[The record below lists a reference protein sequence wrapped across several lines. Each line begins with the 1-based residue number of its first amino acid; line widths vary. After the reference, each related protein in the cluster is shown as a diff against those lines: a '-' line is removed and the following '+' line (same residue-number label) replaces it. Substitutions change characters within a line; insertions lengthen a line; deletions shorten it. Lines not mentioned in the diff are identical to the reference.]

1 MAGTDSGIWQND
13 RRYCSGQLSRK
24 LSMEDKNPSRISG
37 DSFLFKIHGQQTG
50 VRLDQF
56 LSSHLQT
63 VSRTRITTSIRSG
76 LITVDNK
83 VQKASYRLKA
93 GEIVAGTFFKSPEL
107 EVLPE
112 KIDFTVLF
120 EDSSLIIL
128 SKPPGIVVH
137 PGSGNY
143 TGTLVNGLVHYC
155 RSISG
160 VGDSLRPG
168 IVHRLDKDTSGIM
181 VVAKTEPVQM
191 MLMESFKNRKV
202 KKSYLALLHGL
213 MKDRKGRV
221 SAPIGRHPVNRQK
234 MTVLPDRGRH
244 AASSWEVV
252 AELDNRFSL
261 ARVFIETGRTH
272 QIRVHMAHL
281 GHPVAG
287 DCVYGSNRKNS
298 CFPRQLLHA
307 HRLVLQHPVKKTM
320 LDMTAPLWPD
330 FMKVLEELGMDERRE
345 KIQ

>member
-1 MAGTDSGIWQND
+1 
-13 RRYCSGQLSRK
+13 
-24 LSMEDKNPSRISG
+24 MEDKNPSRFPGDPFFFKISG
-37 DSFLFKIHGQQTG
+37 RETG

-76 LITVDNK
+76 LITVDNRA
-83 VQKASYRLKA
+83 QKASYRLKA
-93 GEIVAGTFFKSPEL
+93 GETVTGTFFKSPEL
-107 EVLPE
+107 EVRPE
-112 KIDFTVLF
+112 KIDFNVLF

-143 TGTLVNGLVHYC
+143 SGTLVNGLVHYC
-155 RSISG
+155 RSIAG

-181 VVAKTEPVQM
+181 IVAKVEPVRM
-191 MLMESFKNRKV
+191 MLMDSFKNRKV
-202 KKSYLALLHGL
+202 KKSYLALLHGI
-213 MKDRKGRV
+213 MKDRKGRI

-252 AELDNRFSL
+252 DELDNRFSL
-261 ARVFIETGRTH
+261 VRVCIETGRTH

-281 GHPVAG
+281 GHPVVG

-298 CFPRQLLHA
+298 SFPRQLLHA
-307 HRLVLQHPVKKTM
+307 HRLILQHPVKKTI
-320 LDMTAPLWPD
+320 LDITAPLWPD
-330 FMKVLEELGMDERRE
+330 FMKELKELGLDEKQER
-345 KIQ
+345 IL

>member
-1 MAGTDSGIWQND
+1 
-13 RRYCSGQLSRK
+13 
-24 LSMEDKNPSRISG
+24 MEDKNLSRFSD
-37 DSFLFKIHGQQTG
+37 DSFLFKISNRETG
-50 VRLDQF
+50 LRLDQF
-56 LSSHLQT
+56 LSSQLQT
-63 VSRTRITTSIRSG
+63 VSRTRISTSIRSG
-76 LITVDNK
+76 LITVDNRA
-83 VQKASYRLKA
+83 QKASYRLKA
-93 GEIVAGTFFKSPEL
+93 GETVAGTFIKPPAL

-155 RSISG
+155 RSITA

-181 VVAKTEPVQM
+181 VAAKTEPVQM
-191 MLMESFKNRKV
+191 MLMDTFKNRKV

-213 MKDRKGRV
+213 MRDRKGRI
-221 SAPIGRHPVNRQK
+221 SAPIGRHPVNRKK
-234 MTVLPDRGRH
+234 MTVLPGRGRH
-244 AASSWEVV
+244 AASSWEVI
-252 AELDNRFSL
+252 AESDNRFSL
-261 ARVFIETGRTH
+261 VKIVIETGRTH

-281 GHPVAG
+281 GHPVVG

-330 FMKVLEELGMDERRE
+330 FVQVLKELGMDESL
-345 KIQ
+345 KQ